1 MRRVAWILG
10 GLVAGFGLG
19 LLLRWRGE
27 PSVIAVV
34 QQITLIGQLWLN
46 ALRMTLVPLI
56 FCLMANGVAA
66 VIRQASAG
74 RIVGITLGLFALLLT
89 FASTGGALLSL
100 GVMALWPPVE
110 FGAAL
115 LKGAAAMPA
124 TPSFADQLLTIIPV
138 NPIAA
143 AAEAAM
149 TPLIVFAAIFGAAT
163 TRLGPRE
170 AETVTSLIKGVGE
183 TMLVIIDWVLRL
195 APVGVFLLALQAA
208 LGIGLG
214 LAASMIQY
222 VALLSIV
229 LAGAVICAMLL
240 GIVGGGVAPARF
252 LRAASPPLAIAASTQ
267 SSMACLPALLVAAR
281 DRLVLPAAIVETVIP
296 LAVST
301 FRFGNV
307 FGGVAAGLIGARLC
321 GLHPDAAHIVFASLI
336 AVLTNVGIVGLPG
349 SAVLFAAYGPIFA
362 VLGAPFELLTLLIAV
377 FALPDIL
384 DTSANVAADLSV
396 AAIVSRLLGRRPSP
410 DAEEHSFGVAPARL
424 NA

>member
-10 GLVAGFGLG
+10 GLLAGFMLG
-19 LLLRWRGE
+19 LFLRWQADPALIGAVRG
-27 PSVIAVV
+27 V
-34 QQITLIGQLWLN
+34 TLLGQLWLN

-74 RIVGITLGLFALLLT
+74 RIVGITLGLFALLLAI
-89 FASTGGALLSL
+89 ASLGGALLSL
-100 GVMALWPPVE
+100 GVMALWPPAQL
-110 FGAAL
+110 GLAL
-115 LKGAAAMPA
+115 LKGGVAIPA

-163 TRLGPRE
+163 TRLAARE
-170 AETVTSLIKGVGE
+170 AETVASLIQGIGE

-208 LGIGLG
+208 LGIGFG

-222 VALLSIV
+222 VVLLCLV
-229 LAGAVICAMLL
+229 LVGAVIGAMAL
-240 GIVGGGVAPARF
+240 GMLGGGVSPARF

-267 SSMACLPALLVAAR
+267 CSMACLPALLVAAR
-281 DRLVLPAAIVETVIP
+281 AGLGLPAAISETVIP
-296 LAVST
+296 LAIST

-321 GLHPDAAHIVFASLI
+321 GIHPDAAHIVLASLI

-362 VLGAPFELLTLLIAV
+362 VLGTPFELLTLLIAV

-384 DTSANVAADLSV
+384 DTSANVTADLSV
-396 AAIVSRLLGRRPSP
+396 VAIVTRLLGVPTPPRTGEDLR
-410 DAEEHSFGVAPARL
+410 
-424 NA
+424 